1 MVMENT
7 TATQTTDTRATSGQ
21 SPAAAPVPARRGPR
35 FRLRRSPDD
44 VMLSGLSAG
53 IAEELDLD
61 PALVRIAMAVLT
73 VLTSGVMALVY
84 IAGWILAPVEPAR
97 T

>member
-1 MVMENT
+1 MENT
-7 TATQTTDTRATSGQ
+7 TTAAPTAATD
-21 SPAAAPVPARRGPR
+21 PAPAPVPVATRRGPR

-97 T
+97 A